1 MVGSWSPSLRHRPH
15 QCNSRRA
22 ALIAAGAAAVLLV
35 VAGVVLYGINRQPEN
50 TPIIAAPT
58 ASTAEPSPSAASSAG
73 SSFVPDPNAPADG
86 CLGGPDPFAAILP
99 AQNGATHD
107 INGAAAFARTF
118 GRWSVTY
125 PIDPAAPE
133 VLAAVVAEGNPFE
146 TSALDGLN
154 QLARN
159 LQSQGYTQ
167 AKTIPDQGAYRIQP
181 GSSDTSVSMDLILYR
196 QLTRS
201 DGRVE
206 EMKMAITILLERSA
220 DGPWFISG
228 TLPPLGS
235 DPFAPSDTVP
245 WLPYQ
250 GAC

>member
-1 MVGSWSPSLRHRPH
+1 MTATMTPSPDTAPRPR
-15 QCNSRRA
+15 RRA
-22 ALIAAGAAAVLLV
+22 ALIAAGAAVLLLII
-35 VAGVVLYGINRQPEN
+35 AGVVLYGVNRQPES
-50 TPIIAAPT
+50 TPIAAAP
-58 ASTAEPSPSAASSAG
+58 EPTTSAPQTSAASSAG
-73 SSFVPDPNAPADG
+73 SSFVPDPTALADG

-125 PIDPAAPE
+125 PIDPAAPQ

-146 TSALDGLN
+146 GAALDGLN

-167 AKTIPDQGAYRIQP
+167 AKTIADQGAYRISP
-181 GSSDTSVSMDLILYR
+181 VSTDTRADLDLILYR

-206 EMKMAITILLERSA
+206 EMKMAISVLLERTA
-220 DGPWFISG
+220 TGPWFISG
-228 TLPPLGS
+228 TLPPVAS
-235 DPFAPSDTVP
+235 DPFAASPNEP

>member
-1 MVGSWSPSLRHRPH
+1 MTPSPETAPRPR
-15 QCNSRRA
+15 RRA
-22 ALIAAGAAAVLLV
+22 ALIAASAAVLLLII
-35 VAGVVLYGINRQPEN
+35 AGVVLYGVTRQPDS
-50 TPIIAAPT
+50 TPSAAAPVT
-58 ASTAEPSPSAASSAG
+58 TSAPSPTARSSAASSFA
-73 SSFVPDPNAPADG
+73 PDPTALADG

-125 PIDPAAPE
+125 PIDPAAPQ
-133 VLAAVVAEGNPFE
+133 VLDTIVFSGSNFAPAALE
-146 TSALDGLN
+146 GLN

-159 LQSQGYTQ
+159 LHAQGYTQ
-167 AKTIPDQGAYRIQP
+167 AKTIADQGAYRISP
-181 GSSDTSVSMDLILYR
+181 ISTDTRVSLDLILYR

-206 EMKMAITILLERSA
+206 EMKMAITIILERTGT
-220 DGPWFISG
+220 GPWFISG

-235 DPFAPSDTVP
+235 DPFAPSPAAP
-245 WLPYQ
+245 WLPFK

>member
-1 MVGSWSPSLRHRPH
+1 MTATMTPSPETAPRPR
-15 QCNSRRA
+15 RRA
-22 ALIAAGAAAVLLV
+22 ALIAAGAAVLLLII
-35 VAGVVLYGINRQPEN
+35 AGVVLYGVNRQPDS
-50 TPIIAAPT
+50 TPIAAAPVT
-58 ASTAEPSPSAASSAG
+58 TSAPEPAAPSSALS
-73 SSFVPDPNAPADG
+73 SSFAPDPAALADG

-125 PIDPAAPE
+125 PIDPAAPQ
-133 VLAAVVAEGNPFE
+133 VLAAITREGDSFQV
-146 TSALDGLN
+146 SALDGLN

-159 LQSQGYTQ
+159 LQAQGYTQ
-167 AKTIPDQGAYRIQP
+167 SKVIADQGAYRIQP
-181 GSSDTSVSMDLILYR
+181 GASDSSVVLDLILYR

-206 EMKMAITILLERSA
+206 EMKMAITLFLERDA
-220 DGPWFISG
+220 TGPWYITG
-228 TLPPLGS
+228 ALPPTAT
-235 DPFAPSDTVP
+235 DPFTPSPAAP